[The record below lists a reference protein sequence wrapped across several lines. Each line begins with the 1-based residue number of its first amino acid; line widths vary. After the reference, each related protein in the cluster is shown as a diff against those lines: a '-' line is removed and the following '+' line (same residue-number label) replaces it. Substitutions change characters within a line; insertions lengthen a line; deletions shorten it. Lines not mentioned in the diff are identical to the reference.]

1 MITLSNRERWAA
13 GKSLINV
20 TGRNPVS
27 RRFIEPTTVPRDD
40 TIVLAL
46 KTSKHQLPFHEIGN
60 KWNGM
65 WPRLT
70 RMKEELPDRERSRTW
85 YRWCNGPFLSLVEQP
100 SFFFRKISLYRF
112 HCFAFIRDFPFP
124 DFSTDSRVK
133 NGIDRWNVL
142 SSIDSTNYYLEQ
154 RQIYEG
160 WFRVWIRVEERG
172 DRIRSVSLIGLL

>member
-124 DFSTDSRVK
+124 DFSTDSLKMVSIGETYYRLS
-133 NGIDRWNVL
+133 IRRIILL
-142 SSIDSTNYYLEQ
+142 SSVRYTRD
-154 RQIYEG
+154 
-160 WFRVWIRVEERG
+160 
-172 DRIRSVSLIGLL
+172 GLGCG

>member
-100 SFFFRKISLYRF
+100 SFFFTRF
-112 HCFAFIRDFPFP
+112 HFIDFTVSPLSVIFP
-124 DFSTDSRVK
+124 SPIFPPIRALKMVSIGETYYRLSIRR
-133 NGIDRWNVL
+133 IILL
-142 SSIDSTNYYLEQ
+142 SSVRYTRD
-154 RQIYEG
+154 
-160 WFRVWIRVEERG
+160 
-172 DRIRSVSLIGLL
+172 GLGCG